1 MSCTMT
7 VNHSNSYT
15 VLRKS
20 LQLMISV
27 VYVAV
32 VQLVTWRRFLWSWAV
47 NLPSSSS
54 ATATWTKQWEWWEK
68 TTSVKSYRCKVIV
81 VLSLLCVCV
90 DVAGHELCL
99 LQQGRKLYCCRP
111 AVCWGVHSWRVHQE
125 SGTCFLR
132 TYWLYIKACELL
144 LDDDILVGFCVLRLR
159 KSRRWRLEILWIAPQ
174 ITDLRTTRLTWTS
187 WWSTVSSAWRRGQRL
202 CMAGD
207 RWTDQVRPPI

>member
-15 VLRKS
+15 VLQKS

-81 VLSLLCVCV
+81 VLSLLCVFVWTLQGMSSVYFNKGENCIA
-90 DVAGHELCL
+90 AGRLFVEESIHDEYIRRVVRVSFEHIDCIL
-99 LQQGRKLYCCRP
+99 KP
-111 AVCWGVHSWRVHQE
+111 AS
-125 SGTCFLR
+125 CF
-132 TYWLYIKACELL
+132 
-144 LDDDILVGFCVLRLR
+144 
-159 KSRRWRLEILWIAPQ
+159 
-174 ITDLRTTRLTWTS
+174 
-187 WWSTVSSAWRRGQRL
+187 
-202 CMAGD
+202 
-207 RWTDQVRPPI
+207 